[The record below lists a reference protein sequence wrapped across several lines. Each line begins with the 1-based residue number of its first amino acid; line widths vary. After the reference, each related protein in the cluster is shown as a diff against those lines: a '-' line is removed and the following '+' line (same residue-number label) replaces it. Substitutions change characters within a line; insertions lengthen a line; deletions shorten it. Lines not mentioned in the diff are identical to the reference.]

1 MRSTRLVQ
9 QEGDRLTTRLLVQIT
24 AIVIRKIIAET
35 KWTSPGVHRHACD
48 RLSSVF
54 KAAVQDAIIARNPVS
69 SISRPKVA
77 KKVVDPFTREE
88 AEQIISHLYANLTG
102 LVRIYACYFEFAL
115 FTGMRPGEIMT
126 RRWKEVDFQGRGAH
140 VCRVQ
145 VDREIHDRVK
155 TKANRHVLLNDRAM
169 RAL

>member
-1 MRSTRLVQ
+1 MA
-9 QEGDRLTTRLLVQIT
+9 TRLLVQIT

-54 KAAVQDAIIARNPVS
+54 KAPVQDAIIARNPVS

-115 FTGMRPGEIMT
+115 FTGMRPGEIMA